1 MEGKPRVTPRRLID
15 MVFTRADLKVGPYTF
30 VAIAFLVGAGLQA
43 RPEAQER
50 QLDVTRLPL
59 NLERIERE
67 LRAASSREE
76 RDANGLNIRYII
88 QIFGQ
93 APPLIVFTKEDNLVN
108 GPVPHGA
115 PTHREIVDHITPK
128 EYRAPAAD
136 IGALIRWLQ
145 ERAKK

>member
-1 MEGKPRVTPRRLID
+1 MLLRST
-15 MVFTRADLKVGPYTF
+15 
-30 VAIAFLVGAGLQA
+30 AIAALIWLAPGSPVVASAAEGGQQA
-43 RPEAQER
+43 QV
-50 QLDVTRLPL
+50 DVSRLPL
-59 NLERIERE
+59 NMERLERE

-76 RDANGLNIRYII
+76 RDADGLRIRYIL

-115 PTHREIVDHITPK
+115 PTHREILEHITPK
-128 EYRAPAAD
+128 EYRSPPAD

>member
-1 MEGKPRVTPRRLID
+1 
-15 MVFTRADLKVGPYTF
+15 MVFTRAGLKVVLTRADLKVGPYMC
-30 VAIAFLVGAGLQA
+30 VVLALLVGAGLQA

-50 QLDVTRLPL
+50 QLDVSRLPV

-67 LRAASSREE
+67 LRQTTSREE
-76 RDANGLNIRYII
+76 LDGLNIRYII
-88 QIFGQ
+88 EVYGQ
-93 APPLIVFTKEDNLVN
+93 APPLIFFTKEDNLLS

-115 PTHREIVDHITPK
+115 PTHKEILEHITPK

-136 IGALIRWLQ
+136 FSALMRWLA